1 MQILLN
7 IDVPVLEPAIRFYTE
22 GLGLTLTRTLGGRV
36 AELAGAGAPIYLLEK
51 PDGSRP
57 APGAEARHYDR
68 HWTPV
73 HADFVVPDVDAAVA
87 RAVAAG
93 AVLEHGPETQVW
105 GRIAHLADPFGNG
118 LCLLRFSAAGY
129 AAVADP
135 VAAAG

>member
-7 IDVPVLEPAIRFYTE
+7 IDVPELAPAIAFYTD

-36 AELAGAGAPIYLLEK
+36 AELAGAGTPVYLLEK
-51 PDGSRP
+51 PAGSRP
-57 APGAEARHYDR
+57 APSASARDYTR

-93 AVLEHGPETQVW
+93 AVLEHGPESHAW

-118 LCLLRFSAAGY
+118 LCLLRLSEAGY

-135 VAAAG
+135 A